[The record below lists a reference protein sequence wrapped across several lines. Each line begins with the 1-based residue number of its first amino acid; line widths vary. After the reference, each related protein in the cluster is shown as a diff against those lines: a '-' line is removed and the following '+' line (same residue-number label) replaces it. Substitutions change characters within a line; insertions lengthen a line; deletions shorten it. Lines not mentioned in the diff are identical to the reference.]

1 MIESASAPD
10 LPEYFGRIDIY
21 VFDQLLRGNVD
32 LERPVLDAGCGSGR
46 NGWYLLRRGADVHG
60 IDRDAAQVTRVRE
73 RALQMRPNLPGE
85 NFSTGY
91 LDRIDYPDDFFGTV
105 LCNAVLHF
113 SEDEAYFGAAV
124 SEMWR
129 VLAPGGLFFARL
141 ASTIG
146 LEDAVERTSGRWH
159 RLPDGSDRFLVDEV
173 LLSGTEARLGAVRVD
188 PLKTTIVEGMRSMTT
203 WVLRKQ
209 GFPPVD

>member
-1 MIESASAPD
+1 VIESGGRLD

-32 LERPVLDAGCGSGR
+32 IQRPVLDAGCGSGR
-46 NGWYLLRRGADVHG
+46 NSLYLLRRGADVHG
-60 IDRDAAQVTRVRE
+60 IDRDDAQVGRLRE
-73 RALQMRPNLPGE
+73 RALEVRPNLPGE
-85 NFSTGY
+85 NFSTGS
-91 LDRIDYPDDFFGTV
+91 LDQIDYPDGFFGTV

-113 SEDEAYFGAAV
+113 SEDEAYFEAAV

-146 LEDAVERTSGRWH
+146 LEGAVERTSGRWH
-159 RLPDGSDRFLVDEV
+159 RLPDGSDRFLVDEG
-173 LLSGTEARLGAVRVD
+173 LLSATEARLGAVRVD

-209 GFPPVD
+209 GFARVD